1 MRAFALATA
10 LLIASACASAPSAPP
25 LAAETE
31 SILIVPPIDETQ
43 GKAAGKL
50 YAATLT
56 RALVD
61 RGYYVFPSSVVS
73 PVLSRLKIDANTP
86 GALGRLDRVFGADA
100 VLTTRIR
107 EFGRAIHISCAL
119 VDARSGRTLWEG
131 EVEADEAG
139 ELPVETM
146 VEIANARAFAALPPG
161 PHHPHYG
168 KWLEERRN
176 AAGDR
181 PDGQPSSKKA
191 ASFRLRL
198 P

>member
-10 LLIASACASAPSAPP
+10 LLIVSACASTPSAPP
-25 LAAETE
+25 LAAKTE
-31 SILIVPPIDETQ
+31 SILIVPPIDETL
-43 GKAAGKL
+43 GKAAAKQ
-50 YAATLT
+50 YASTLT

-73 PVLSRLKIDANTP
+73 PVLSRLKIDASTP
-86 GALGRLDRVFGADA
+86 DALSRLDRVFGADA

-107 EFGRAIHISCAL
+107 EYGRAIHISCAL

-131 EVEADEAG
+131 EVEADESG

-146 VEIANARAFAALPPG
+146 VELANARAFAGLPPG
-161 PHHPHYG
+161 PHHPQYG
-168 KWLEERRN
+168 KWLEERRD

-181 PDGQPSSKKA
+181 PDGQPSSKKVG
-191 ASFRLRL
+191 SFRLR
-198 P
+198 